1 MRYFHR
7 QTIFFRFLAMSKR
20 MDDVQK
26 QKDEKE
32 PDRIMAIDVTWQK
45 AINFAI
51 FFGLLFVTGLET
63 YKCFDR
69 LMKSPTYTSFRL
81 AAQKEV
87 DFPSL
92 TFCPIV
98 TEALKEDKLTV
109 IV

>member
-1 MRYFHR
+1 
-7 QTIFFRFLAMSKR
+7 MSERK
-20 MDDVQK
+20 DEVQK
-26 QKDEKE
+26 EMDKKDSNK
-32 PDRIMAIDVTWQK
+32 IMDINFSWQRG
-45 AINFAI
+45 INFAI
-51 FFGLLFVTGLET
+51 FFGLLYVTGLET
-63 YKCFDR
+63 YKCFNR
-69 LMKSPTYTSFRL
+69 LMESPTYTSFRL